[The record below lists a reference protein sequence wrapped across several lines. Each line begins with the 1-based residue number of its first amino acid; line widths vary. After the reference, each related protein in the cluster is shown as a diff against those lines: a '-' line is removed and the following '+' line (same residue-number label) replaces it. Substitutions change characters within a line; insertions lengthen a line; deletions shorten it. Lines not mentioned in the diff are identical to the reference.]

1 MKIPKS
7 GLTEFENRFQLRY
20 EMSIRLPMTLGD
32 VSVGSSVMVI
42 AVSGEAAFRRRLM
55 ELGVL
60 PGTRIELVRVAPL
73 GDPMELRVRGCALS
87 IRRDEARSI
96 AVDLLAAELPLRP
109 TSDVTEVV
117 GIGPSVAAAP

>member
-1 MKIPKS
+1 
-7 GLTEFENRFQLRY
+7 
-20 EMSIRLPMTLGD
+20 MTLGD
-32 VSVGSSVMVI
+32 VSVGSAATVI
-42 AVSGEAAFRRRLM
+42 ALAGEAGFRRRLM

-96 AVDLLAAELPLRP
+96 AVDLLATGLPERP
-109 TSDVTEVV
+109 ASGVAEVV
-117 GIGPSVAAAP
+117 GIGPSVPAAP